1 MSVKSVKFRT
11 VPFWHELKQSD
22 KQAAPQRVVIAG
34 QTETYD
40 SIKEAEVYA
49 QALLSALRDRHNVID
64 PQVDV
69 LQVAQV
75 RTASGSYRERAKT
88 VRQFTTT

>member
-40 SIKEAEVYA
+40 SIKEAEVMRK
-49 QALLSALRDRHNVID
+49 LCCLRC
-64 PQVDV
+64 
-69 LQVAQV
+69 A
-75 RTASGSYRERAKT
+75 T
-88 VRQFTTT
+88 VMA